1 MSQSSKSFA
10 DPVGMGCWRWA
21 LVAAAFLTS
30 CAQQPAKVAEPP
42 VVPPEPYHAE
52 RMSQPAQG
60 SGSGS
65 GPVPVRELAPE
76 LPAQELTDAI
86 LYEFLLA
93 EIAAQRG
100 SVGLSAQAYADLAKR
115 TRDPRIARRATEI
128 AVFSRMG
135 NAAIDAARVWHE
147 TEPQAQRPL
156 QMLAG
161 LLVSAGRFD
170 EALPHVRRVLAGA
183 SGGPGDAFMQLG
195 RSLGGVKDK
204 AAALDFVQRLVDD
217 YSSLPQARFVLAQA
231 AAQADQ
237 RDIALREVRKAQEL
251 RPDWEAPVMLEAQ
264 LLQSGDAAGGAV
276 TERLSRFLQRYPN
289 SREVRL
295 AYARALVADRRYGEA
310 RTEFQKLVADFP
322 ENTEVIHAV
331 ALLSLQLSDYG
342 LAEKYLK
349 RLLELDFADKAQ
361 VRLYLG
367 QIAQDQ
373 KNYPEALRWYGEV
386 EEGDRYV
393 TAQIRF
399 AQVLA
404 RQGKIVEAR
413 DHLKKI
419 APGGNEQRTQLVL
432 AEAQILRDANRA
444 QEAYEFVSRALAAAP
459 DDPDLL
465 YDHAMLAEKVEK
477 FDVVERSLRRLIELR
492 PEHAHAYNALGYTL
506 ADRNVRLPEAKELI
520 EKALKLS
527 PGDYFIVDSMGWLL
541 YRMGQMDEALKYLR
555 QAYAG
560 RADPEIAAHLAEV
573 LWAAGRRPE
582 AEKMLD
588 EAVQKNPDNE
598 TLTNTVSRLKR
609 RDGK

>member
-331 ALLSLQLSDYG
+331 ALLSLQLSDYR